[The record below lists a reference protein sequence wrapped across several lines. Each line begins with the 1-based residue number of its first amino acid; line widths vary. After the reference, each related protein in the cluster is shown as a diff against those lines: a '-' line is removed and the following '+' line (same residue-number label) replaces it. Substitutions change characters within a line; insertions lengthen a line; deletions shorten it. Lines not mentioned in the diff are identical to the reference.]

1 MSSSAYIPLD
11 EYVKLDDG
19 LARVYRCSITEGKYY
34 KGRRGYYML
43 VKDKVLGKKEALEL
57 YPEEFI

>member
-1 MSSSAYIPLD
+1 MSNSAYIPLD
-11 EYVKLDDG
+11 EYVKLDSG

-34 KGRRGYYML
+34 KGRGYYML
-43 VKDKVLGKKEALEL
+43 VKDRVLDKKEALEL